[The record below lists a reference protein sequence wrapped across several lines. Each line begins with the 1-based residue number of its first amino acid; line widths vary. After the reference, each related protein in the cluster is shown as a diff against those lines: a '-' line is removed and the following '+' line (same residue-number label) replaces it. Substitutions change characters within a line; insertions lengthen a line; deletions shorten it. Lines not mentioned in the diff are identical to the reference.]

1 MSFSAAART
10 SRKGRTVVL
19 FQRICCFLFM
29 RLATISRGKMLRVL
43 SAKAV
48 GMHEDLQI
56 RGRQILPPHLISEA
70 LCAAFCYEI
79 R

>member
-1 MSFSAAART
+1 
-10 SRKGRTVVL
+10 
-19 FQRICCFLFM
+19 M